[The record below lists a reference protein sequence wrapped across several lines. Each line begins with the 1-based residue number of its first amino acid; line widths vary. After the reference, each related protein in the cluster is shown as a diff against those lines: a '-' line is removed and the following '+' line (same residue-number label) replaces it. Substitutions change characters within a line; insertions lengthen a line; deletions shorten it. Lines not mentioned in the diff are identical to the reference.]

1 MNDRT
6 CIVTRETRE
15 PDALIRFVAAPDRS
29 IVPEIKRKLPG
40 RGCWVTA
47 ERRFVD
53 EAARKNLFR
62 KGLKSDV
69 AVSPELGAMVDRVL
83 AQNALGALG
92 LARKAGAVV
101 LGAAKVEAAVR
112 GGAALAVLHAAEA
125 QPDGMRKIAQ
135 GRRATA
141 RLGGP
146 DIPAYKLFSEA
157 ELGLALGG
165 LSVIHAA
172 LLAGDAGNA
181 ALKRVVALDR
191 YRGGSP
197 EDGLGIGA
205 IESVDGSFKDME

>member
-15 PDALIRFVAAPDRS
+15 PDGLIRFVAAPDQS
-29 IVPEIKRKLPG
+29 VVPDIKRKLPG

-62 KGLKSDV
+62 KGLKADV
-69 AVSPELGAMVDRVL
+69 TVSPDLGAMVDRVL
-83 AQNALGALG
+83 SQNALGALG
-92 LARKAGAVV
+92 LARKAGALV

-112 GGAALAVLHAAEA
+112 SGAALAVLHATEA
-125 QPDGMRKIAQ
+125 QPDGIRKIAQ

-141 RLGGP
+141 HLGGP

-172 LLAGDAGNA
+172 LLAEDAGKA

-191 YRGGSP
+191 YRGGTP
-197 EDGLGIGA
+197 EDGLGIGV
-205 IESVDGSFKDME
+205 IESVDGSLKDME